1 MPSCSE
7 DTSSSPIPW
16 TVARAQAALSDAA
29 NQLLAVTDLLEEVHD
44 GLPAPQDIDDRHE
57 GRKPFDVATDIL
69 GTIECVVGDD
79 LWPAIHSLLRSAEI
93 TNGELARD
101 FHEQLQTQRRRP

>member
-16 TVARAQAALSDAA
+16 TVARAQTALSAA
-29 NQLLAVTDLLEEVHD
+29 AAQLLAVTDLLEEVHD
-44 GLPAPQDIDDRHE
+44 GLPAPADIADRQE
-57 GRKPFDVATDIL
+57 GRKAYDVATDIL

-79 LWPAIHSLLRSAEI
+79 LWPAIDSLLRSAQV
-93 TNGELARD
+93 TDQELQRE
-101 FHEQLQTQRRRP
+101 FYERLQRRRP

>member
-7 DTSSSPIPW
+7 DISSPPIPW

-29 NQLLAVTDLLEEVHD
+29 NHLLAVTDLLEEVHE
-44 GLPAPQDIDDRHE
+44 GLPAPPDIDDRQE
-57 GRKPFDVATDIL
+57 GRKPYDVATDIL

-93 TNGELARD
+93 TNAELVHD
-101 FHEQLQTQRRRP
+101 FHEQLQVQRRRP